1 MFSIDA
7 KMSVIEMINRVNA
20 NSNVGTV
27 YIGLHSSNEW
37 NSEIVRLIANRY
49 TNVYA
54 IYVND

>member
-27 YIGLHSSNEW
+27 NIKLHSSNEW